1 MIDEV
6 HAYVAEVL
14 LNEIPGAEW
23 TIYKGGKRE
32 VRNGETVLKLKGRLQ
47 AYPQTIVYS
56 AAIDVVLLG
65 KAVTDRWLF
74 DYVSDK
80 IAKAKVA

>member
-1 MIDEV
+1 M
-6 HAYVAEVL
+6 
-14 LNEIPGAEW
+14 
-23 TIYKGGKRE
+23 
-32 VRNGETVLKLKGRLQ
+32 RNGETVLKLKGRLQ

-65 KAVTDRWLF
+65 KAVSDRWLS

-80 IAKAKVA
+80 IAKAKVT